1 MKGAA
6 LASFLIVVMVFAVF
20 SAPAVAQARGFGHGG
35 VGVHGGGH
43 YGGYYGGGHYG
54 YGGWHYGYG
63 GWGYGGYYG
72 GPWWPLWLPFY
83 AASLYYG
90 YNGYY
95 GAYDPYYAYPP
106 DPPNTAI
113 APSPAPAT
121 QCYAPKV
128 DQSGKVVPM
137 PDYSKPVP
145 CPSTQ

>member
-6 LASFLIVVMVFAVF
+6 LASFLIVVMVLAVF
-20 SAPAVAQARGFGHGG
+20 SAPALAQVRGG
-35 VGVHGGGH
+35 VGFHGGGGH
-43 YGGYYGGGHYG
+43 FGGYYGGHFRGYYG
-54 YGGWHYGYG
+54 VGFYGGF
-63 GWGYGGYYG
+63 YG
-72 GPWWPLWLPFY
+72 GPWWPLWWPYY
-83 AASLYYG
+83 AAPVYY
-90 YNGYY
+90 GYY

-106 DPPNTAI
+106 DPPSTAV
-113 APSPAPAT
+113 APQRAPAT